1 MSSRQRVST
10 NGKFEQIVG
19 YSRAVRVQDTIFVS
33 GTSGYSEDGS
43 YDSDAYTQAK
53 NAIRNVDLV
62 LAKAGSSI
70 RDVVRTR
77 VFVKEDADWRAIA
90 KAHQEAFGAIMP
102 ASTMLVCGFLDKGI
116 IVEIEADAVVDGKK
130 PKKMRAVTVKA

>member
-1 MSSRQRVST
+1 MMVRQKVST

-53 NAIRNVDLV
+53 NAIHNIDSV

-90 KAHQEAFGAIMP
+90 KAHQEAFGTIMP
-102 ASTMLVCGFLDKGI
+102 ASTMIVCGFFDKGI
-116 IVEIEADAVVDGKK
+116 IVEIEADAVIDKKK
-130 PKKMRAVTVKA
+130 PRKVRSVTVKA